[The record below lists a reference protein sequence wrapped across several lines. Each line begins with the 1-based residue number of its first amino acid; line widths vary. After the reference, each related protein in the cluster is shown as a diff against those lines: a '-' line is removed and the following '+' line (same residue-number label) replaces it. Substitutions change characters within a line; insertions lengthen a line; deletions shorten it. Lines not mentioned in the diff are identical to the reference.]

1 MLTTQEPTKVVVPA
15 EIAGRDRCTL
25 ADSCPTR
32 LTCELAREC
41 LPQDAPDPNLKF
53 AWANAICALFAIIGV
68 IGIFQPLFVLPVK
81 AAPLKSDL
89 VPVLFNP
96 PPPQPP
102 QSVAQNNAA
111 TPENSTTEPVE
122 TPEVIPAVTPMNAQ
136 ITFAVPVEGPVRVVA
151 AKYAEAPPAKL
162 SRPAA
167 PPVSNSNP
175 GGSGAAVEFNPTE
188 GDGGTYP
195 RPDRYPSLAQ
205 QRGWQ
210 GKAILNVRVD
220 VRGIP
225 SEVTIAESSGYRIL
239 DNDAL
244 EWVKRKWRFPAG
256 PERLFLVPFVYKLNN

>member
-15 EIAGRDRCTL
+15 QAAGRERCTL
-25 ADSCPTR
+25 VA
-32 LTCELAREC
+32 EC
-41 LPQDAPDPNLKF
+41 LPLDAPDPNAKF
-53 AWANAICALFAIIGV
+53 AWANAICALFAVIGV

-81 AAPLKSDL
+81 ATAKLDL

-102 QSVAQNNAA
+102 QSQAQNNAT
-111 TPENSTTEPVE
+111 TPENSTTEPVA

-205 QRGWQ
+205 QHGWQ